1 MSEHDAQGRQ
11 DLPNEARPQET
22 GRRRVRMAREQRAKQ
37 FMPFMPLTGYE
48 EALRAKELEAE
59 QRDAERL
66 EPFLDDLPQA
76 LDGEAPEH
84 LD

>member
-1 MSEHDAQGRQ
+1 MSASGQ
-11 DLPNEARPQET
+11 PKRPKMD
-22 GRRRVRMAREQRAKQ
+22 RALRAKQ